1 MAQAGWSTMKSMEH
15 QEYTH
20 TWTINNF
27 RHAMVVGRDKV
38 TSSVFHI
45 AGVPEE
51 FYIEI
56 EKIGSYGYTEI
67 TLNCVD
73 SKTCETTR
81 VAGKL
86 TIMEDGQNLWS
97 GQFGDPVELNFYCV
111 KDHPC
116 FYKDNEHSQL
126 DCKKET
132 PFTLVAPITVLRQL
146 ISLEGTVE
154 EDKKDE
160 KQSKIRDF
168 AQFLEDP
175 KFSDIVL
182 NCDGQEF
189 PCHKVILAGR
199 WGKHNFLIIGQQFSA
214 LQCLKEC
221 LT

>member
-27 RHAMVVGRDKV
+27 RHAVVVGSGKV

-56 EKIGSYGYTEI
+56 KKLESGGYTKI

-86 TIMEDGQNLWS
+86 TIMVDGQNGWT
-97 GQFGDPVELNFYCV
+97 GQFGDPVEMDFHCV

-116 FYKDNEHSQL
+116 FHKDGELLL
-126 DCKKET
+126 DYKKET
-132 PFTLVAPITVLRQL
+132 PFTLVASITVLGQL

-154 EDKKDE
+154 DKKDE
-160 KQSKIRDF
+160 KKQSKIRDF

-175 KFSDIVL
+175 KYADIVL